1 MRTLTVTI
9 FTLCWLLAQL
19 GLAQQAEKVVS
30 PVKERH
36 DSGVGKAL
44 GRDDDGFERNGKE
57 IVLCR

>member
-36 DSGVGKAL
+36 DSDWYEKQA
-44 GRDDDGFERNGKE
+44 DAWN
-57 IVLCR
+57 